1 MEYKTLVGISERV
14 EGGVGMGT
22 GLFIHPES
30 KINKI
35 MLKRKNLGIFHSK
48 PITLSQFLKRI
59 HHF

>member
-35 MLKRKNLGIFHSK
+35 MLKIKNLGIF
-48 PITLSQFLKRI
+48 ILI
-59 HHF
+59 HPKSS